1 MANLHLV
8 TGYAGMEH
16 ITSNDQGSFNAA
28 IMGTGEFV
36 LERGK
41 QFEAQVISNNTVRVF
56 DGDLLMQGRHIRL
69 KENTYVDLFFE
80 NGIQGYKRTDL
91 IVVRYEK
98 DPVSGIESA
107 SLAVI
112 KGVPTQDAYVSSE
125 KVTGNILNDHALQND
140 MVLYRVKFDG
150 LAIQEPEKVFSAVPT
165 WETLKNQTIKEI
177 ELTAEK
183 SIQKLEKSVDEA
195 LPLLKAENPTSETK
209 GKLKQFFVN
218 TETGELFICTDEG
231 ESYNWVKVGAT
242 DISAYDSLLKCFICV
257 NKLYTTE
264 HLIDVLKPD
273 KENSGYISIPY
284 NSADVIEVF
293 TGKKASNYTYRMAQS
308 MLLDW
313 QLIPLEGSFENKQ
326 LSYVDMIIDKTCLPR
341 MEILSAGRS
350 GLTLQ
355 AYYGN
360 FDHPLFQWY
369 KTYRLRSSAQTMQE
383 YGEQNFKNILKSLF
397 SYFMLRIYMIDL
409 TNTPLNWRNIPYD
422 RIDKG
427 Y

>member
-107 SLAVI
+107 ILVVI

-125 KVTGNILNDHALQND
+125 KITGNILNDHALQND

-150 LAIQEPEKVFSAVPT
+150 LAIQEPEKAFSVVPT

-177 ELTAEK
+177 ELTAK
-183 SIQKLEKSVDEA
+183 QSIQKLEKSVDEA

-209 GKLKQFFVN
+209 GKLKQFCVN

-231 ESYNWVKVGAT
+231 EGYNWVKAGMT
-242 DISAYDSLLKCFICV
+242 DVSEYDRLLKCFICV
-257 NKLYTTE
+257 NKLYTAE
-264 HLIDVLKPD
+264 HLIDVLKPSRT
-273 KENSGYISIPY
+273 NYGYISIPWD
-284 NSADVIEVF
+284 NADIMEIF
-293 TGKKASNYTYRMAQS
+293 TGENAGNISYRMAQTI
-308 MLLDW
+308 LLDW
-313 QLIPLEGSFENKQ
+313 QLIPLSGNFENKQ
-326 LSYVDMIIDKTCLPR
+326 LSYTDTMIDKTCLPR
-341 MEILSAGRS
+341 MEILSAGQS

-355 AYYGN
+355 AYYEN
-360 FDHPLFQWY
+360 SDHPLFQWY
-369 KTYRLRSSAQTMQE
+369 KTYRLRGSTQTMQE
-383 YGEQNFKNILKSLF
+383 YVEENFKSILKALF
-397 SYFMLRIYMIDL
+397 PYFMLRIYMINL
-409 TNTPLNWRNIPYD
+409 TNTPLHWRNIPYD
-422 RIDKG
+422 RIDK
-427 Y
+427 